1 MLIGTSPFGIRI
13 EFGKNLWPLK
23 NRSFLENLVFDE
35 LVHFG
40 GIFVVHF
47 IKITKWVNLNTII
60 VHTKIVV
67 FCYLHVLITLLKYY
81 VITFFIDTV
90 IQANQILS
98 NSEFNETITQ
108 LNTLETFYLIIS
120 KHGSITWPS
129 HVSRSHDPQH
139 FIPNSTQWRSIL
151 SILTW
156 SVEWLFKVKLII
168 WSAGLI
174 RLHSW
179 IWTGLEL

>member
-1 MLIGTSPFGIRI
+1 MSQSKHHNSPYQ
-13 EFGKNLWPLK
+13 
-23 NRSFLENLVFDE
+23 NRCLLLFARLNYV
-35 LVHFG
+35 
-40 GIFVVHF
+40 
-47 IKITKWVNLNTII
+47 IKILRN
-60 VHTKIVV
+60 
-67 FCYLHVLITLLKYY
+67 Y
-81 VITFFIDTV
+81 VIIDTV

-98 NSEFNETITQ
+98 NSEFTETITQ